1 MAQEKRPPA
10 EADGLYEITR
20 RSVLGFRKK
29 RRHTTTEVTG
39 RDGNGLPRP
48 PRVSECLYCLQ
59 GECHACEGLAFMAV
73 KSLFKTI
80 YVDRGGQFGVA
91 SMCRADVTPVVR
103 MMSEAIL

>member
-1 MAQEKRPPA
+1 
-10 EADGLYEITR
+10 
-20 RSVLGFRKK
+20 
-29 RRHTTTEVTG
+29 
-39 RDGNGLPRP
+39 
-48 PRVSECLYCLQ
+48 
-59 GECHACEGLAFMAV
+59 MAV